1 MSTTTNKLALP
12 ADTAP
17 VPGGPVGIFE
27 LLRAYN
33 ASLETMRIWL
43 DAADLPADERIGIAD
58 AWQGEMREMF
68 RANGFCFS
76 CNRSLARCRCGG

>member
-1 MSTTTNKLALP
+1 MRTTTNKLALP
-12 ADTAP
+12 ADNAP

-76 CNRSLARCRCGG
+76 CNRSLARCRCGE